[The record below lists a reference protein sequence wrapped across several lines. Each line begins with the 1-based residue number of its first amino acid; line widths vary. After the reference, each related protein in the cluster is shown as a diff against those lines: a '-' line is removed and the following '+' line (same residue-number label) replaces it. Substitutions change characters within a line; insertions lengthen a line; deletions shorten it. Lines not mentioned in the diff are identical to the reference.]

1 MMGSGRRAV
10 VLVSNDLSF
19 DQRVRKTV
27 ATLEGEGWTVNVW
40 GRKLP
45 DSVEVGWT
53 NRAQRV
59 TLPFHRGAAFY
70 AALQVAFFLRLLFGR
85 RPDLIWA
92 NDLDTLLPAHAVG
105 VLRRVPV
112 VYDSHE
118 FFTEAE
124 GLTGRPFQRGVWLA
138 LERWL
143 MPRQRAVI
151 TVNEGIADAYAERYP
166 RARFGRPLVVRNMP
180 VKREAPVAPDRNR
193 WAAHAVPIDQ
203 PIALLQ
209 GAFMDRDRG
218 AKLAVEALA
227 YGEGWRLVLVGA
239 GPEFDWA
246 CTQQGRWAGRLHC
259 LPRMPF
265 EALAG
270 LTASAD
276 VGLSLDLGH
285 HGNFYLSLP
294 NKLFDYIHARIPV
307 IATPMPEVQRVV
319 SFYGLGQILPEATPS
334 ALAQALA
341 TLLKTPTSDWRQQCE
356 QAAEQL
362 HWGTDAMNIRTAVT
376 LAVQKKPDLAK
387 DSAC

>member
-1 MMGSGRRAV
+1 MAARRAV

-27 ATLEGEGWTVNVW
+27 GTLESDGWEVEVW
-40 GRKLP
+40 GRRLP
-45 DSVEVGWT
+45 NSVEVAWSANT
-53 NRAQRV
+53 RRFK
-59 TLPFHRGAAFY
+59 LPFQRGPLFY
-70 AALQVAFFLRLLFGR
+70 AALQAVFLWKLLTTR

-92 NDLDTLLPAHAVG
+92 NDLDTLLPAHLVG
-105 VLRRVPV
+105 LLRKVPR

-138 LERWL
+138 LERWVL
-143 MPRQRAVI
+143 PRQRAVI
-151 TVNEGIADAYAERYP
+151 TVNDGIADAYAARYP
-166 RARFGRPLVVRNMP
+166 KARFGRPLVVRNMP
-180 VKREAPVAPDRNR
+180 VKRAEPVAPDRTR
-193 WAAHAVPIDQ
+193 WAAYGVPTDQ

-218 AKLAVEALA
+218 AKLAVEALG
-227 YGEGWRLVLVGA
+227 YGSGWRLVLVGA

-246 CTQQGRWAGRLHC
+246 RSQQAQWEGRLHC
-259 LPRMPF
+259 LPRLPF
-265 EALAG
+265 DELAG

-285 HGNFYLSLP
+285 HGNFYMSLP

-319 SFYGLGQILPEATPS
+319 ETFQVGQILPDPSPAALAEALQ
-334 ALAQALA
+334 ALLRRPTAEWRPACETAAQALHWDA
-341 TLLKTPTSDWRQQCE
+341 D
-356 QAAEQL
+356 AAQI
-362 HWGTDAMNIRTAVT
+362 HTAVT
-376 LAVQKKPDLAK
+376 LATKRMPELAK
-387 DSAC
+387 DSAN

>member
-1 MMGSGRRAV
+1 MMEGRRRAV

-27 ATLEGEGWTVNVW
+27 ATLERDGWAVDVW
-40 GRKLP
+40 GRRLSH
-45 DSVEVGWT
+45 SVEVGWT
-53 NRAQRV
+53 QRAHRV
-59 TLPFHRGAAFY
+59 KLPVHRGPAFY
-70 AALQVAFFLRLLFGR
+70 AALQVAFLWRLLIGQ

-143 MPRQRAVI
+143 LPRQHAVI
-151 TVNEGIADAYAERYP
+151 AVNDGIADAYADRYP

-180 VKREAPVAPDRNR
+180 VKREVPIAPDRNR
-193 WAAHAVPIDQ
+193 WAAHGVPTDL
-203 PIALLQ
+203 PIAILQ

-218 AKLAVEALA
+218 AKMAVEALA
-227 YGEGWRLVLVGA
+227 YGAGWRLVLVGA

-246 CTQQGRWAGRLHC
+246 CTQQDRWADRLHC

-285 HGNFYLSLP
+285 HGNFYMSLP

-319 SFYGLGQILPEATPS
+319 EGHGLGQILPEATPS
-334 ALAQALA
+334 ALAQALM
-341 TLLKTPTSDWRQQCE
+341 TLLKTPTSHWHQRCE

-362 HWGTDAMNIRTAVT
+362 HWDADAAHIRTAVT
-376 LAVQKKPDLAK
+376 LACKKRAEIAK
-387 DSAC
+387 HSLR